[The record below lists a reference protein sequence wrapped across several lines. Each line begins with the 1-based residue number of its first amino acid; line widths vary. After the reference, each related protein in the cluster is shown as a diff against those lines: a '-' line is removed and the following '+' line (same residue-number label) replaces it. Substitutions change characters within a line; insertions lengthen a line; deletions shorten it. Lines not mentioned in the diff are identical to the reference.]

1 MTTTNDALVLVVD
14 DDPSIRKGLGRV
26 LRTAGYTVEAF
37 DGARALLTRLATVA
51 VPCCIVSDVRM
62 PGMDGLAMQEELC
75 AGCMAMSVVFLS
87 GFADVPT
94 TVRAM
99 KRGAVDFLQ
108 KPVSSGVLL
117 ATVAAGLA
125 RARSAVESRHRI
137 DVLRERYA
145 RLTPRERQVFALV
158 TAGLLNKQ
166 VGYELGTSEKT
177 VKVQR
182 GRVIEKMCAR
192 SLADLVRMAD
202 ALGIGPSGEGAPA
215 PWEQPP
221 EAAVAEAVH
230 SR

>member
-14 DDPSIRKGLGRV
+14 DDASIRKGLGRV
-26 LRTAGYTVEAF
+26 LRTAGHAVEVF
-37 DGARALLTRLATVA
+37 DGARALLARLPTVT

-75 AGCMAMSVVFLS
+75 AGCMPMALVFLS

-117 ATVAAGLA
+117 AAVAAGLD
-125 RARSAVESRHRI
+125 RARRAAESRHRI
-137 DVLRERYA
+137 DVLRDRYA
-145 RLTPRERQVFALV
+145 TLTPRERQVFALV
-158 TAGLLNKQ
+158 TAGLLNTQ

-182 GRVIEKMCAR
+182 ARVIEKMCAR

-202 ALGIGPSGEGAPA
+202 RLGVGPSPDGAAA
-215 PWEQPP
+215 PWEQPQ
-221 EAAVAEAVH
+221 EAAVAEALH
-230 SR
+230 AR